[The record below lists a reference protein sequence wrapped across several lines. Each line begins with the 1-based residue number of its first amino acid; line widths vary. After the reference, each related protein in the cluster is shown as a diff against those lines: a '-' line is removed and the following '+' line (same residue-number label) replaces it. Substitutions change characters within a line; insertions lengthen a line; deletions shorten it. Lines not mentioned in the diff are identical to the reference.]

1 MSFIS
6 TGLREMTLKVRRQKT
21 RMALKHEKRLLQKSE
36 IALGREG
43 TAEAAKFPEV
53 RNEIVALKKLEQEQK
68 EVAGQIAKI
77 EEALKQIDAQRQENS
92 KEQAAALARLEEETR
107 SLVEE
112 RDAANATAE
121 RCGKEL
127 ATVDR
132 RLSENDAADRE
143 LLKKVSTLQ
152 ETDPPPAD
160 LAAQLDRLSSE
171 RARLPREKNEMS
183 QARLGSADAC
193 RKADEKL
200 KAAEVRVAQAE
211 KNSARVR
218 AEFEARDRD
227 LNEGARAQ
235 QEEVKEARQKHQT
248 VEEKK
253 NPAYLNIGRHLASQG
268 IAPPSAPHLLTEVQ
282 QRRAAVDRHAEHKK
296 ELAELSGKID
306 KQELRKFYFAVFSL
320 LALLAIILPLV
331 SKSPTKRDWLPR
343 QTVAILSLDIEQFNK
358 GALTNRW
365 RKEQAEL
372 WQKVATGLLGPAAR
386 TPALNLA
393 ESGRRVTRAFAAAE
407 RGPNREYVLVE
418 ARGDLAPVVRNLT
431 QDDSFTKST
440 VTGLVIWQRPDVTV
454 ARVGPKTLAVGS
466 LGEVDKLV
474 QVRLGTEPDLKITD
488 PLLDLFQT
496 LDPGSALRLV
506 ARIPSDLTTFFS
518 PILPPVFL
526 EASTLLGLEMSLATP
541 SKGHLVVRA
550 GDAAK
555 AKSWAASLQN
565 EPTRWLAIPGSDFV
579 LATEAPKVEQKNE
592 KLDLH
597 FDISEG
603 AARLLLQRLAKVQ
616 GAPAPTPAPAPVP
629 Q

>member
-6 TGLREMTLKVRRQKT
+6 TGLRELTLKVRRQKT

-53 RNEIVALKKLEQEQK
+53 RNEIVALKKFEQEQK
-68 EVAGQIAKI
+68 EVAVRIAKI
-77 EEALKQIDAQRQENS
+77 EEALKQIEAQRQENS
-92 KEQAAALARLEEETR
+92 KEQSAALAKLEEEKR
-107 SLVEE
+107 PLVER
-112 RDAANATAE
+112 RDEAKAVAD
-121 RCGKEL
+121 RCDKEL

-132 RLSENDAADRE
+132 RISENDTADRE
-143 LLKKVSTLQ
+143 LLKKVSALQ
-152 ETDPPPAD
+152 EAQPPPAD
-160 LAAQLDRLSSE
+160 LQAQMDRLSSE
-171 RARLPREKNEMS
+171 RARLPREKAEMS

-193 RKADEKL
+193 KNASEKL
-200 KAAEVRVAQAE
+200 KAAEAAVALVE
-211 KNSARVR
+211 KNIARVR
-218 AEFEARDRD
+218 SEFEARDRA
-227 LNEGARAQ
+227 LNESARAQ
-235 QEEVKEARQKHQT
+235 QEEVKQARQQHQT

-268 IAPPSAPHLLTEVQ
+268 IAPPTAPHLLTEVQ

-296 ELAELSGKID
+296 ELASLSSQID
-306 KQELRKFYFAVFSL
+306 KQELRKFYFAIVSI

-343 QTVAILSLDIEQFNK
+343 ETLAILSLDIEQFNK
-358 GALTNRW
+358 GPLTNRW
-365 RKEQAEL
+365 RKEQPEF

-393 ESGRRVTRAFAAAE
+393 ESGRRVTRALASEE

-418 ARGDLAPVVRNLT
+418 ARGDLAPVVRTLT
-431 QDDSFTKST
+431 QDDSFSEST
-440 VTGLVIWQRPDVTV
+440 VAGLVVFQRPDVSV

-488 PLLDLFQT
+488 PLLELFQA

-506 ARIPSDLTTFFS
+506 ARNPNELATSFS
-518 PILPPVFL
+518 PMLPAEFL
-526 EASTLLGLEMSLATP
+526 QAAELLGLELSLATP
-541 SKGHLVVRA
+541 SKAHLVIKT
-550 GDAAK
+550 GDEAK
-555 AKSWAASLQN
+555 AKIWAASLQN
-565 EPTRWLAIPGSDFV
+565 EPARWLTIPGSDFV
-579 LATEAPKVEQKNE
+579 LSTDAPKVEQKNE
-592 KLDLH
+592 TLDLR
-597 FDISEG
+597 FDIPEG

-616 GAPAPTPAPAPVP
+616 PSPTPAPVS